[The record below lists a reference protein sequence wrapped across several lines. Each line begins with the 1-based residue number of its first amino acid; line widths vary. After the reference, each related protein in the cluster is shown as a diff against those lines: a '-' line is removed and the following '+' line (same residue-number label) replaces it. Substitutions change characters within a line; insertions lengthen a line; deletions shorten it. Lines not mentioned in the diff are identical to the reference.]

1 MALSEDLISKLVKVT
16 NDRGSENKNYTVY
29 GSIVTDGS
37 RNYVKID
44 GSDISTPIETTVEV
58 NPGDR
63 VIVDITN
70 HIATVTGNTT
80 DPAIGTKRVEGIESS
95 ITQTASEIRAE
106 VNDSVSGLSSRITQN
121 ADNITSVVS
130 NQNEFSEFKQT
141 VEGFSFM
148 GKGGSVKLQGGDIN
162 LTGAIKFSDLSDSAT
177 VKADIDSA
185 KSNANSAVT
194 VANDAQ
200 DSANNALVTV
210 SGFTITEGTKTYI
223 DGDMIYSES
232 IYANSLHLGGELK
245 VYKSLKS
252 DTVGGYI
259 GYCTGFNS
267 NKGIGV
273 MHTADKGQCI
283 CTDQAARIS
292 YGGDSQVVANTN
304 GVWIDGYGQIVMEIG
319 GVSYVELSDTYFTPY
334 AARPI
339 KLGTSSSPW
348 SAVYANTSTIQT
360 SDRNQKNS
368 IEDLPDKYLAMFD
381 SLQPRRFKMN
391 NGTSDRYHIGYI
403 AQEVEEAMNDA
414 GIDSQEF
421 GGFIKDKDQDGNDIY
436 MLRYGE
442 FDAIYSAKIKQLE
455 SRNAELEARIA
466 KLESLLTK

>member
-1 MALSEDLISKLVKVT
+1 MALSEELISKLVKVT
-16 NDRGSENKNYTVY
+16 NDRGRGNENYTVY
-29 GSIVTDGS
+29 GSVVTDGS
-37 RNYVKID
+37 RNYVKMD

-58 NPGDR
+58 SPGDR
-63 VIVDITN
+63 VIVEVRN

-80 DPAIGTKRVEGIESS
+80 DPSIGAKRAEGIESS

-148 GKGGSVKLQGGDIN
+148 GKGGSVKIQGGDIN

-177 VKADIDSA
+177 VQSDINSA
-185 KSNANSAVT
+185 KSTANSAYNAAT
-194 VANDAQ
+194 DAK
-200 DSANNALVTV
+200 DSADKALVTV

-223 DGDMIYSES
+223 DGEMIYSKS
-232 IYANSLHLGGELK
+232 IYSNSLHLGGELK
-245 VYKSLKS
+245 VYKTFDG
-252 DTVGGYI
+252 DTVGGYL

-292 YGGDSQVVANTN
+292 YGGDSQVVTNTN

-339 KLGTSSSPW
+339 KLGTSSAPW
-348 SAVYANTSTIQT
+348 SAVYSSTSTIQS
-360 SDRNQKNS
+360 SDRNKKNS
-368 IEDLPDKYLAMFD
+368 IEDLPEKYLTMFD
-381 SLQPRRFKMN
+381 SLRPRRFKMN
-391 NGTSDRYHIGYI
+391 DGTSDRYHTGYI

-466 KLESLLTK
+466 KLEELLTK

>member
-381 SLQPRRFKMN
+381 SLRPRRFKMN

-403 AQEVEEAMNDA
+403 AQEVEEAMIAA

-466 KLESLLTK
+466 KLEELLTN

>member
-1 MALSEDLISKLVKVT
+1 MALSNDLISQLVKVT
-16 NDRGSENKNYTVY
+16 NDRGRDNKNYTIY
-29 GSIVTDGS
+29 GSVVTDGS
-37 RNYVKID
+37 RNYVKMD

-58 NPGDR
+58 SPGDR
-63 VIVDITN
+63 VIVDVTN

-80 DPAIGTKRVEGIESS
+80 DPSIGVKRAEGIESS

-106 VNDSVSGLSSRITQN
+106 VNNSISGLSSRITQN
-121 ADNITSVVS
+121 ADNITSVIS

-148 GKGGSVKLQGGDIN
+148 GKGGSVKIQHGDIN

-185 KSNANSAVT
+185 KRNANSAVT

-210 SGFTITEGTKTYI
+210 SGFTITEGTKTYL
-223 DGDMIYSES
+223 DGEMIYSES
-232 IYANSLHLGGELK
+232 IYADSLHLGGELK

-368 IEDLPDKYLAMFD
+368 IEDLPDKYLAMFN
-381 SLQPRRFKMN
+381 SLRPRRFKMN

-403 AQEVEEAMNDA
+403 AQEVEEAMIAA

-455 SRNAELEARIA
+455 SRNAELEDRIA
-466 KLESLLTK
+466 KLEKLLTN

>member
-16 NDRGSENKNYTVY
+16 NDRGTENKKYTVY

-37 RNYVKID
+37 RNYVKMD

-80 DPAIGTKRVEGIESS
+80 DPSIGVKRAEGIESS
-95 ITQTASEIRAE
+95 ITQTASEIRME
-106 VNDSVSGLSSRITQN
+106 VNDTVSGLSSRITQN

-177 VKADIDSA
+177 VQSDINSA
-185 KSNANSAVT
+185 KSTANSAYNAAT
-194 VANDAQ
+194 DAK
-200 DSANNALVTV
+200 DSADEALVTV

-223 DGDMIYSES
+223 DGKMIYSES
-232 IYANSLHLGGELK
+232 IYAGSLHLGGELK
-245 VYKSLKS
+245 VYKKWNGT
-252 DTVGGYI
+252 TVGGYL

-267 NKGIGV
+267 TSGIGI
-273 MHTADKGQCI
+273 MHNANAGQCI
-283 CTDQAARIS
+283 CTDQAARLS

-304 GVWIDGYGQIVMEIG
+304 GVWIDGHGSIICEIG
-319 GVSYVELSDTYFTPY
+319 GVPYTELTDTYFTPY

-339 KLGTSSSPW
+339 KLGTSSAPW
-348 SAVYANTSTIQT
+348 SAVYSSTSTIQS
-360 SDRNQKNS
+360 SDRNKKNS
-368 IEDLPDKYLAMFD
+368 IEDLPEKYLTMFD
-381 SLQPRRFKMN
+381 SLRPRRFKMN
-391 NGTSDRYHIGYI
+391 DGTSDRYHTGYI

-442 FDAIYSAKIKQLE
+442 FYAIYSAKIKQLE

-466 KLESLLTK
+466 KLEALLTK

>member
-381 SLQPRRFKMN
+381 SLRPRRFKMN

-442 FDAIYSAKIKQLE
+442 VDAIYSAKIKQLE

>member
-1 MALSEDLISKLVKVT
+1 MALSNDLISQLVKVT
-16 NDRGSENKNYTVY
+16 NDRGRDNKNYTIY
-29 GSIVTDGS
+29 GSVVTDGS
-37 RNYVKID
+37 RNYVKMD

-58 NPGDR
+58 SPGDR
-63 VIVDITN
+63 VIVDVTN

-80 DPAIGTKRVEGIESS
+80 DPSIGTKRAEGIESS
-95 ITQTASEIRAE
+95 ITQTASEIRSE
-106 VNDSVSGLSSRITQN
+106 VRDSVSGLSSRITQN

-130 NQNEFSEFKQT
+130 NQNEFTEFKQT

-148 GKGGSVKLQGGDIN
+148 GKGGTVLLQGGDIN
-162 LTGAIKFSDLSDSAT
+162 LTGAIKFSDLSDAAT
-177 VKADIDSA
+177 VQSDINSA
-185 KSNANSAVT
+185 KSTASSAYNAAT
-194 VANDAQ
+194 DAK
-200 DSANNALVTV
+200 DSADEALVTV

-223 DGDMIYSES
+223 DGEMIYSES
-232 IYANSLHLGGELK
+232 IYADSLHLGGELT
-245 VYKSLKS
+245 VYKSLTS
-252 DTVGGYI
+252 NTVGGYL

-273 MHTADKGQCI
+273 MHDADMGQCI
-283 CTDQAARIS
+283 CTDQAARLS
-292 YGGDSQVVANTN
+292 YGGDSQVVTNTN
-304 GVWIDGYGQIVMEIG
+304 GVWIDGYGQVIMEIG
-319 GVSYVELSDTYFTPY
+319 GVPYIELSDTYFTPY

-368 IEDLPDKYLAMFD
+368 IEDLPDKYLVMFD
-381 SLQPRRFKMN
+381 SLRPRRFKMN
-391 NGTSDRYHIGYI
+391 DGTSDRYHTGYI
-403 AQEVEEAMNDA
+403 AQEVEEAMTNA

-466 KLESLLTK
+466 KLEALLTK

>member
-1 MALSEDLISKLVKVT
+1 MALSNDLISQLVKVT
-16 NDRGSENKNYTVY
+16 NDRGRDNKNYTIY
-29 GSIVTDGS
+29 GSVVTDGS

-58 NPGDR
+58 SPGDR
-63 VIVDITN
+63 VIVDVTN

-80 DPAIGTKRVEGIESS
+80 DPSIGVKRAEGIESS

-106 VNDSVSGLSSRITQN
+106 VNNSVSGLSSRITQN

-148 GKGGSVKLQGGDIN
+148 GKGGSVKIQHGDIN

-200 DSANNALVTV
+200 DSANDALVTV

-223 DGDMIYSES
+223 DGKMIYSES
-232 IYANSLHLGGELK
+232 IYADSLHLGGELK

-368 IEDLPDKYLAMFD
+368 IEDLPDKYLAMFN
-381 SLQPRRFKMN
+381 SLRPRRFKMN

-403 AQEVEEAMNDA
+403 AQEVEEAMIAA

-466 KLESLLTK
+466 KLEELLTN

>member
-185 KSNANSAVT
+185 KSSANSAVT

-381 SLQPRRFKMN
+381 SLRPRRFKMN

-403 AQEVEEAMNDA
+403 AQEVEEAMIAA

-466 KLESLLTK
+466 KLEELLTN